1 MIDNTYALDILLGEG
16 NALWRKETRH
26 ESMLLMRALYKT
38 GAGAREK
45 ISAAILQGPPPDH
58 LRDEDN
64 EGVDWHIFEM
74 LSLLESENLPLRPEA
89 QQALYGIRERHPKW
103 TPKPY
108 PDMSMWI
115 ESGGTDKSVS
125 IDEIK
130 SVAPEDIPNK
140 IITFEDGWKK
150 SRRDFC
156 EAIGALIAH
165 DPDWGLQAI
174 DALRLNVKN
183 LPVDAINPILWGIR
197 ATLTDNTIRIEMEG
211 IVALLNK
218 FDSMIQSM
226 PIPAMWTSLPS
237 LLSHLVRQYEL
248 STASWNELGVRL
260 ASIFEAFD
268 YERSEEREP
277 IDWHHRAINHPY
289 GDLTELY
296 LNLAQQHVNLLLRT
310 EKPMSLEPQA
320 EKFFSQVLDNYNWGS
335 RYGLCLLAQR
345 LSWLEAV
352 SREFAGV
359 LLSVFNWAQGG
370 ERPLVGW
377 SGYLWSN
384 TLSRSLVENF
394 ALTYAL
400 AAQRHSAF
408 GSQERRAL
416 ASHVSAVFWFHPD
429 RVNLLYQFASAV
441 DSEVRTALLRGWKT
455 HLKNA
460 QEASAKGF
468 FDSIV
473 FPYWDWCERQ
483 DFFRG
488 NIADKER
495 FGFWE
500 LVPLSFSSFPE
511 SYRRALQRRPS
522 AIDNLG
528 LFVPDA
534 VNESTLRYPN
544 ELSELLIAALECDP
558 HPQWQEKD
566 WRQSWHALKDTGA
579 RRLTDFENALARK
592 GISLDPNTSSS
603 RKAH

>member
-1 MIDNTYALDILLGEG
+1 MIDNGHVLGMLFG
-16 NALWRKETRH
+16 KRNALWRKETRH

-38 GAGAREK
+38 NAGAREK
-45 ISAAILQGPPPDH
+45 IIAAILQGPPPEL
-58 LRDEDN
+58 LREEDN
-64 EGVDWHIFEM
+64 EEVDWHIFEM
-74 LSLLESENLPLRPEA
+74 LSFLESEDLPLRPEA
-89 QQALYGIRERHPKW
+89 QQELSGIKERHPAW
-103 TPKPY
+103 SPKPY
-108 PDMSMWI
+108 PGMSMWI
-115 ESGGTDKSVS
+115 ESGGTDKNVT
-125 IDEIK
+125 IDDIK
-130 SVAPEDIPNK
+130 SVAPEDVPNK

-150 SRRDFC
+150 SRRNFC

-165 DPDWGLQAI
+165 DPTWGLQAI

-197 ATLTDNTIRIEMEG
+197 ATLTDNTNRIEMEG
-211 IVALLNK
+211 IVALLRK

-226 PIPAMWTSLPS
+226 PIPNMWTSLPS
-237 LLSHLVRQYEL
+237 LLSHLVRKYEL
-248 STASWNELGVRL
+248 SIDSWNDLGVRL
-260 ASIFEAFD
+260 ASMFEAFD

-296 LNLAQQHVNLLLRT
+296 LNLAQQQVNILLRS
-310 EKPMSLEPQA
+310 EKPLCLAPQA
-320 EKFFSQVLDNYNWGS
+320 EQFFSQMLANYDCGS

-345 LSWLEAV
+345 LSWMEAV
-352 SREFAGV
+352 SPKFAAALV
-359 LLSVFNWAQGG
+359 SIFDWAQGG
-370 ERPLVGW
+370 ERSLVAW

-384 TLSRSLVENF
+384 TLSRSLVANF
-394 ALTYAL
+394 ETTYTS
-400 AAQRHSAF
+400 AATRHRDF
-408 GSQERRAL
+408 TSQERRGL
-416 ASHVSAVFWFHPD
+416 ANHVSAVFWFHPN

-441 DSEVRTALLRGWKT
+441 DSEVRAALLRGWKT

-483 DFFRG
+483 VFFRG

-522 AIDNLG
+522 TIDNLG
-528 LFVPDA
+528 QFVPDA

-558 HPQWQEKD
+558 HPQWQEQD
-566 WRQSWHALKDTGA
+566 WRQSWYALKDTGA

-603 RKAH
+603 RNAH